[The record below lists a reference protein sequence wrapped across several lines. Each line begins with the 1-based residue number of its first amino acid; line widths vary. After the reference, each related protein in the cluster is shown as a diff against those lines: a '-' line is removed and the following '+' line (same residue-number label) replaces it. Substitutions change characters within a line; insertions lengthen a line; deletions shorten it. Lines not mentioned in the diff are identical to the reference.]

1 MTSPD
6 RVAVLGCGLVG
17 TSIAMA
23 VARAGG
29 DVVGFDTH
37 AAVLAAASARS
48 GLKPAGDV
56 AEAVDGASVAFV
68 CTPVPAIADVV
79 LAALAADPAVVVTD
93 AGSVKVSIVD
103 AVVAAAGE
111 VAGRFVGGHPMG
123 GSERSGPDG
132 ASASIIDDAVW
143 VLTPTSATDPD
154 AVGVVQGWVERSG
167 ANPVRMEPEA
177 HDRVVAVVS
186 HLPQVAATAL
196 MNLAAREEEGQPE
209 TLLLAAGG
217 FRDLTRLAAS
227 DPHLWAGI
235 LSSNRDELV
244 RAVDL
249 YADELASLRDLV
261 AGGDE
266 PGVERTMAAATE
278 ERRRLTAKP
287 QVRTGVA
294 ILQVGID
301 DRPGV
306 LAELTAAFGERD
318 VNIEDIQLVHS
329 PEGGRGSVHVT
340 VAAGD
345 ADRAVEGL
353 AVHSFEAV
361 RIA

>member
-23 VARAGG
+23 VERAGG
-29 DVVGFDTH
+29 RVIGFDTDPG
-37 AAVLAAASARS
+37 VLAASAARS
-48 GLKPAGDV
+48 GLKPATGV
-56 AEAVDGASVAFV
+56 IEAVEGASVAFV
-68 CTPVPAIADVV
+68 CTPVPVIAAVA
-79 LAALAADPAVVVTD
+79 LEALAADPSVVVTD
-93 AGSVKVSIVD
+93 AGSVKGPVVH
-103 AVVAAAGE
+103 AVLSAAGP

-132 ASASIIDDAVW
+132 ASASIIDGAVW
-143 VLTPTSATDPD
+143 VLTPTEETDAGSVG
-154 AVGVVQGWVERSG
+154 AVEGWIERSG
-167 ANPVRMEPEA
+167 ANPVRMEPRA

-196 MNLAAREEEGQPE
+196 MNLASREEAGQPE

-235 LSSNRDELV
+235 LSSNGEELV
-244 RAVDL
+244 RALDL
-249 YADELASLRDLV
+249 YAAELASLRDLV
-261 AGGDE
+261 AAADE
-266 PGVERTMAAATE
+266 QGVERTFAAATE
-278 ERRRLTAKP
+278 ERRRLAAKP
-287 QVRTGVA
+287 QVKTGIA
-294 ILQVGID
+294 ILQIGID

-306 LAELTAAFGERD
+306 LAELTAAFGERE

-329 PEGGRGSVHVT
+329 PEGGRGSVHVI
-340 VAAGD
+340 VAAED

-353 AVHSFEAV
+353 ALHSFEAV